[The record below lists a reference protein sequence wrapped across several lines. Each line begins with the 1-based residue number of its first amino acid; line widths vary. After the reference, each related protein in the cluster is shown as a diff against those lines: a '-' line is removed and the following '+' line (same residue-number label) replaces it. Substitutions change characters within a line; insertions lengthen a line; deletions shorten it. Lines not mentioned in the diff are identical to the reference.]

1 MSIIRSNVYSCDRY
15 SRQVRRRSVK
25 LQYRMENSNAAS
37 SQVHTYRISIDSVM
51 YICLPISDVHLFANQ
66 VGVVS
71 YGDGA
76 HNEFFINEAPDSA
89 QLVNHLKTMAF
100 HGGAADAAEAVRFAY
115 RVSNINHCRNSIN
128 QSIFQGVQFYDRS
141 MVNLT
146 AKAWAVP
153 YSVTGNPPPPPPPSP
168 ASIWGYTNLGYVV
181 LHVPRPWT
189 ASRKPA
195 EKTIETTE
203 LIMFYLLSFWFWLT
217 WPVWGRFNSNCSSD
231 HIEIL
236 LASSDSTKQV

>member
-25 LQYRMENSNAAS
+25 LQYRMENSDVAS
-37 SQVHTYRISIDSVM
+37 SQVHTYRISTDSVM
-51 YICLPISDVHLFANQ
+51 YICLPISDVHLFSNQ

-89 QLVNHLKTMAF
+89 QLVNHLKAMAF

-128 QSIFQGVQFYDRS
+128 QLIFQGVQFHDRS

-146 AKAWAVP
+146 KARAVSYRKSDP
-153 YSVTGNPPPPPPPSP
+153 RPSP
-168 ASIWGYTNLGYVV
+168 LAPILGPLLIWVMSFCTGHALGQ
-181 LHVPRPWT
+181 P
-189 ASRKPA
+189 AGSRRKRRSRQ
-195 EKTIETTE
+195 
-203 LIMFYLLSFWFWLT
+203 L
-217 WPVWGRFNSNCSSD
+217 N
-231 HIEIL
+231 
-236 LASSDSTKQV
+236 